1 MSNDANVCTS
11 TQRDDLLAIAE
22 KERRLWHSP
31 NPQMGPAPAP
41 SLSPP
46 ARLAADR
53 RASQIGADLR
63 RDARSEIANAVA
75 RLNEKKTQG
84 EPSEGEALPL
94 GS

>member
-1 MSNDANVCTS
+1 MHNDANICTL

-22 KERRLWHSP
+22 KERRLRR
-31 NPQMGPAPAP
+31 NPDPQTVQAQAP

-46 ARLAADR
+46 ARRAADR

-75 RLNEKKTQG
+75 RLNERKTQG
-84 EPSEGEALPL
+84 EPSEDGALPL